1 VQLPYYVFLY
11 SVKHDSIALKNL
23 KVIAFTHKNVD
34 LKNLGNLVIC
44 DEELEPRLMQL
55 KNTFNASEIF
65 YIGTCNRVEF
75 VFYGDQELDD
85 EFKIRF
91 LNTIGL
97 SVKED
102 QRLSMLSQIDTYD
115 GINAVNHLFRIS
127 CSLESLVVGEK
138 EILAQVRKAYE
149 RCRCAGFTGDFMRM
163 LMNRLVKT
171 AKEVYTQTA
180 ISRKPVSVVS
190 LAYRSLR
197 DLSLGASPRFLIVG
211 AGETNQNIAK
221 YIQKHKDSDFVVFNR
236 TVEKAESLAKELN
249 GRAFPLSELENYR
262 GGFDVLITCTGSTT
276 PLINNDLYQ
285 KLLNGDTSKKT
296 IIDLAVPNDTAE
308 DVILNNSIN
317 YIEVSSLQAI
327 ATKNL
332 QDRYEELYHAEC
344 IIEENIKEFMP
355 LLKQRK
361 VELAMRE
368 VPQKVKEI
376 KFFALNTVF
385 AQEISSMD
393 EDSRAVLEKVMNYM
407 EKKYISGPMIM
418 AKEILV
424 KNSEFN

>member
-1 VQLPYYVFLY
+1 MQLPYYVFLY

>member
-1 VQLPYYVFLY
+1 M
-11 SVKHDSIALKNL
+11 KNL

-34 LKNLGNLVIC
+34 LKDLGNLVLC
-44 DEELEPRLMQL
+44 EEILDTRLLQL
-55 KNTFNASEIF
+55 KNSFNTSEIF
-65 YIGTCNRVEF
+65 YIGTCNRVEY
-75 VFYGDQELDD
+75 VFYGDQVMD
-85 EFKIRF
+85 EAFKYAF
-91 LNTIGL
+91 LEAIDLPVSEDNRESVL
-97 SVKED
+97 S
-102 QRLSMLSQIDTYD
+102 RIDTYD
-115 GINAVNHLFRIS
+115 GVHAVNHLFRIS

-149 RCRCAGFTGDFMRM
+149 RCRSAGFTGDFMRM

-171 AKEVYTQTA
+171 AKEVYTQTG

-197 DLSLGASPRFLIVG
+197 DLGLAASPRFLIVG
-211 AGETNQNIAK
+211 AGETNKNIAK

-236 TVEKAESLAKELN
+236 TLEKAESLANELK
-249 GRAFPLSELENYR
+249 GRAFPLSELENYKE
-262 GGFDVLITCTGSTT
+262 GFDVLVTCTGSTS
-276 PLINNDLYQ
+276 PIISNELYQ

-296 IIDLAVPNDTAE
+296 IIDLAIPNDTHE
-308 DVILNNSIN
+308 DVILNNAVN

-327 ATKNL
+327 ANKNL
-332 QDRYEELYHAEC
+332 QDRYEELVHAER
-344 IIEENIKEFMP
+344 IIEQNIQEFMP

-361 VELAMRE
+361 VEIAMRE

-376 KFFALNTVF
+376 KYFALNTVF
-385 AQEISSMD
+385 AQEVNSMD
-393 EDSRAVLEKVMNYM
+393 DDSRAVLEKVINYM

-424 KNSEFN
+424 NNSELE